1 MKREIL
7 ASTAQKRGISLDPRT
22 KLALLVSIAVFVL
35 GGSYAGPM
43 QWVMI
48 ALSAVPLLL
57 FLAAGRFRGAFLYV
71 LIFGVSL
78 WLEMVALARLEGLA
92 NFLAVTIVGIFL
104 RFTPSL
110 AMGYIAMSTTTVSEF
125 LAAMARLHL
134 PQQVAIPLAV
144 IFRFFPTIAEEWHAI
159 GDAMRMR
166 GIHLGGGKVNGEAR
180 EGPLGGK
187 AVAMLEYRLVPM
199 MISAVK
205 IGEELSQAALTRGLG
220 APVKRTNLAELG
232 FGGWD
237 AFFLALC
244 VGAWLVQGWV
254 WLH

>member
-35 GGSYAGPM
+35 GGSYAGAM

-144 IFRFFPTIAEEWHAI
+144 IFRFFPDDRRGMARHRGRHAHAWDPAWWGQSGCDVRI
-159 GDAMRMR
+159 PPCADDDQRRKDWR
-166 GIHLGGGKVNGEAR
+166 GAFTSGAHPRPRCAGETHQPR
-180 EGPLGGK
+180 
-187 AVAMLEYRLVPM
+187 
-199 MISAVK
+199 
-205 IGEELSQAALTRGLG
+205 
-220 APVKRTNLAELG
+220 
-232 FGGWD
+232 
-237 AFFLALC
+237 
-244 VGAWLVQGWV
+244 GAWLRRLGRVLSCALRGCVVGAQGWV

>member
-1 MKREIL
+1 MLR
-7 ASTAQKRGISLDPRT
+7 LDPRT
-22 KLALLVSIAVFVL
+22 KLALLFTVTTLMLGASNEGAMLAVKMLLSLVPFVL
-35 GGSYAGPM
+35 
-43 QWVMI
+43 I
-48 ALSAVPLLL
+48 LSAGRWQMASKYLL
-57 FLAAGRFRGAFLYV
+57 FY
-71 LIFGVSL
+71 
-78 WLEMVALARLEGLA
+78 ALC
-92 NFLAVTIVGIFL
+92 FLAERIAFSSLHGLSAFAVLALTSIMTRFAPGIMVGAYFV
-104 RFTPSL
+104 
-110 AMGYIAMSTTTVSEF
+110 TTTSVSEF
-125 LAAMARLHL
+125 LTAMGRLHVSEKVL
-134 PQQVAIPLAV
+134 IPLAV

-166 GIHLGGGKVNGEAR
+166 GIRLGGGKVG
-180 EGPLGGK
+180 
-187 AVAMLEYRLVPM
+187 VMFEYRLVPM

>member
-166 GIHLGGGKVNGEAR
+166 GIRLGGGKVG
-180 EGPLGGK
+180 
-187 AVAMLEYRLVPM
+187 VMFEYRLVPM

-205 IGEELSQAALTRGLG
+205 IGEELSQAALARGLG

>member
-7 ASTAQKRGISLDPRT
+7 ASTAQTRGISLDPRT

-57 FLAAGRFRGAFLYV
+57 FLAAGRFRGAALYM

-78 WLEMVALARLEGLA
+78 WLEMVALARLEGMA

-110 AMGYIAMSTTTVSEF
+110 AMGYIAMRTTTVSEF
-125 LAAMARLHL
+125 LAAMAWLHL

-166 GIHLGGGKVNGEAR
+166 GIRLGGGKVG
-180 EGPLGGK
+180 
-187 AVAMLEYRLVPM
+187 VMFEYRLVPM

>member
-35 GGSYAGPM
+35 GGSYAGAM

-166 GIHLGGGKVNGEAR
+166 GIRLGGGKVG
-180 EGPLGGK
+180 
-187 AVAMLEYRLVPM
+187 VMFEYRLVPM

-205 IGEELSQAALTRGLG
+205 IGEELSQAALTRGFG

>member
-1 MKREIL
+1 
-7 ASTAQKRGISLDPRT
+7 
-22 KLALLVSIAVFVL
+22 
-35 GGSYAGPM
+35 
-43 QWVMI
+43 
-48 ALSAVPLLL
+48 
-57 FLAAGRFRGAFLYV
+57 
-71 LIFGVSL
+71 
-78 WLEMVALARLEGLA
+78 MVALARLEGLA

-166 GIHLGGGKVNGEAR
+166 GIRLGGGKVG
-180 EGPLGGK
+180 
-187 AVAMLEYRLVPM
+187 VMFEYRLVPM

>member
-1 MKREIL
+1 MLR
-7 ASTAQKRGISLDPRT
+7 LDPRT
-22 KLALLVSIAVFVL
+22 KLALLFTVTTLMLGASNEGAMLAVKMLLSLVPFVL
-35 GGSYAGPM
+35 ILSVGRWQMASKYLLFYALCFLAER
-43 QWVMI
+43 I
-48 ALSAVPLLL
+48 AFSSLHGLSAFAV
-57 FLAAGRFRGAFLYV
+57 LALTSIMTRFAPGIMVGAYFV
-71 LIFGVSL
+71 
-78 WLEMVALARLEGLA
+78 
-92 NFLAVTIVGIFL
+92 
-104 RFTPSL
+104 
-110 AMGYIAMSTTTVSEF
+110 TTTSVSEF
-125 LAAMARLHL
+125 LTAMGRLHVSEKVL
-134 PQQVAIPLAV
+134 IPLAV

-166 GIHLGGGKVNGEAR
+166 GIRLGGGKVNGEAR

>member
-35 GGSYAGPM
+35 GGSYAGAM

-144 IFRFFPTIAEEWHAI
+144 IFRFFPTMGEEYRAI
-159 GDAMRMR
+159 RDAMRMR
-166 GIHLGGGKVNGEAR
+166 GIRLGRVGPEALFTYR
-180 EGPLGGK
+180 VVPL
-187 AVAMLEYRLVPM
+187 V
-199 MISAVK
+199 IQIVK
-205 IGEELSQAALTRGLG
+205 IGDELSAAALARGLG
-220 APVKRTNLAELG
+220 APVVRTRAKHVG
-232 FGGWD
+232 FGSWD
-237 AFFLALC
+237 VLALALC
-244 VGAWLVQGWV
+244 VGSFVVFLCAR
-254 WLH
+254 

>member
-1 MKREIL
+1 MLR
-7 ASTAQKRGISLDPRT
+7 LDPRT
-22 KLALLVSIAVFVL
+22 KLALLFTVTTLMLGASNEGAMLAVKMLLSLVPFVL
-35 GGSYAGPM
+35 
-43 QWVMI
+43 I
-48 ALSAVPLLL
+48 LSTGRWQMASKYLL
-57 FLAAGRFRGAFLYV
+57 FYALCFLAERIAFSSLYGLAAFAVLALTSIMTRFAPGIMVGAYF
-71 LIFGVSL
+71 
-78 WLEMVALARLEGLA
+78 VA
-92 NFLAVTIVGIFL
+92 
-104 RFTPSL
+104 
-110 AMGYIAMSTTTVSEF
+110 TTSVSEF
-125 LAAMARLHL
+125 LTAMGRLHVSEKVL
-134 PQQVAIPLAV
+134 IPLAV

-166 GIHLGGGKVNGEAR
+166 GIRLGGGKVG
-180 EGPLGGK
+180 
-187 AVAMLEYRLVPM
+187 VMFEYRLVPM